1 MYKKAHERLPNTGH
15 KTTNAML
22 ANQGMNNVGGKIVI
36 LAISWGMNISF
47 LLNYS
52 LTIFYTLKISNK
64 FYFI

>member
-1 MYKKAHERLPNTGH
+1 
-15 KTTNAML
+15 ML
-22 ANQGMNNVGGKIVI
+22 ANQDMNNAGGKIVI